1 MRMKLTKRAVEGL
14 AAGESDLLMWD
25 EAVRGFGVKVTPKGA
40 RVYLLQY
47 WFGGRARRVT
57 IGRHGDLT
65 LEEARRKALAL
76 RSAVADGGDPA
87 GIRAID
93 RAVPLLAEFAERY
106 LSDHAAVKKKPLS
119 LAADERNLRNHILP
133 AMGRLK
139 VSAIT
144 RTDVVRFHQRM
155 KAKPGAAD
163 RCLALLS
170 KMFNLAEK
178 WGIRPDGSNPC
189 RHVEKY
195 PERSLERFLSLA
207 ELARLG
213 AVLREAEENGEHPS
227 VIGALRML
235 TLTGCRR
242 SEVLTLRWEHVD
254 LGGGCLRL
262 PSSKTGRRVV
272 PLGAPALA
280 VLAALPQREDNPFV
294 LPGRSQGGHYVGLEK
309 AWRRLRE
316 RAELSDVR
324 LHDLRHSFASAA
336 AAMGEGLPVI
346 GAILGHA
353 DPSTTKRYTHFSND
367 PLRAAA
373 DRISGT
379 IAAAF
384 GGTLDAPS
392 TAEARPPDPVGKE
405 EGDGERG

>member
-1 MRMKLTKRAVEGL
+1 MRMKLTKRAVESLGIGQADIL
-14 AAGESDLLMWD
+14 VWD
-25 EAVRGFGVKVTPKGA
+25 DTLRGFGVKVTPKGA
-40 RVYLLQY
+40 RVYMLQY
-47 WFGGRARRVT
+47 SFGGRSRRVT

-65 LEEARRKALAL
+65 VEQARKKAVIL
-76 RSAVADGGDPA
+76 RAAVADGGDPA
-87 GIRAID
+87 GVRAVDRAI
-93 RAVPLLAEFAERY
+93 PLLTDFAERY
-106 LSDHAAVKKKPLS
+106 LSEHARVKKKPLS

-144 RTDVVRFHQRM
+144 RADVVRFHQGM
-155 KAKPGAAD
+155 KAKPGAAN

-170 KMFNLAEK
+170 KMLNLAEK

-189 RHVEKY
+189 RHAEKY

-213 AVLREAEENGEHPS
+213 AVLRDADEEGELPS
-227 VIGALRML
+227 VTGALRLL

-242 SEVLTLRWEHVD
+242 NEILTLRWEHMD
-254 LGGGCLRL
+254 LTGGCLRL

-280 VLAALPQREDNPFV
+280 VLAGLPRREDNPFV
-294 LPGRSQGGHYVGLEK
+294 LPGRSPGGHYVGLEK
-309 AWRRLRE
+309 AWRRLRQ

-353 DPSTTKRYTHFSND
+353 DQSTTKRYTHFSKRF
-367 PLRAAA
+367 P
-373 DRISGT
+373 
-379 IAAAF
+379 
-384 GGTLDAPS
+384 
-392 TAEARPPDPVGKE
+392 K
-405 EGDGERG
+405 